1 MTVINAAV
9 PSTVSS
15 FTPASPVLDQSLAR
29 NQIVPITRIANNTEE
44 VVPPPMQRPVQS
56 SNRTALKE
64 EERQLSTD
72 QQARFDNF
80 VREGL
85 LPETTTLAQG
95 EFRAKDYVL
104 HKLRDS
110 SSTNLADHKCMVSAA
125 EVSALLDKIE
135 QMKTQNISEIERRV
149 AYALSI
155 GGIAQVLKGGMELP
169 LPPSPPPQVNSVDQR
184 ATSGSNP
191 GVQFVATSE
200 LGTQVQNLLASSKEF
215 STLLTSYGVDPSQYS
230 SEAEEKLEGGSSD
243 RFGGRAVPVEEQA
256 SSLRL
261 VTLATDHTG
270 EWGAAYNRRDKRGL
284 FLVHFPGIWSKVPG
298 LGQALRGI
306 LPEDTILG
314 VVSDTGGAFEGRGSE
329 KVDVAFNNIEIARS
343 FSGQGT
349 VRILGTV
356 DAATAQMTIP
366 EVLKRLS
373 QGRLPITET

>member
-1 MTVINAAV
+1 MPVANTLPTPTPTT
-9 PSTVSS
+9 PSL
-15 FTPASPVLDQSLAR
+15 TPALPALHRSVGENR
-29 NQIVPITRIANNTEE
+29 IVPFARPVDTTGQLT
-44 VVPPPMQRPVQS
+44 PPPIQNGHRA
-56 SNRTALKE
+56 ALKQ
-64 EERQLSTD
+64 EERQLSSE

-80 VREGL
+80 VKEGL
-85 LPETTTLAQG
+85 LPETTTLSQG

-104 HKLRDS
+104 HKLRES
-110 SSTNLADHKCMVSAA
+110 SSTSLTDHKCMVSGA

-135 QMKTQNISEIERRV
+135 QMKSRNISEIGKRV
-149 AYALSI
+149 AYALSV
-155 GGIAQVLKGGMELP
+155 GGIAQVLKGGIELP
-169 LPPSPPPQVNSVDQR
+169 LPPSPPPRVNPVDQR
-184 ATSGSNP
+184 TTSQNNP
-191 GVQFVATSE
+191 AVQFVATGE
-200 LGTQVQNLLASSKEF
+200 LGTQVQQLVASSRQF
-215 STLLTSYGVDPSQYS
+215 STLLTSYGVDPSQYGS
-230 SEAEEKLEGGSSD
+230 KAEADLEGGSSD
-243 RFGGRAVPVEEQA
+243 RFGGRAIPVEEQA

-270 EWGAAYNRRDKRGL
+270 EWGAAYNRPNKRGL

-329 KVDVAFNNIEIARS
+329 KVDVAFNNIEVARS

-356 DAATAQMTIP
+356 DAETAQMTVP